1 MEALASWA
9 TPAIVVA
16 LFLWLRADIRNLRQ
30 DLSSRMDLLD
40 KRIDVLDK
48 RIDSLEA
55 RLDKRMDGFDERLRA
70 LEAGFAELRGEMRFV
85 RDYIMRR
92 NELPGAVQGDD

>member
-1 MEALASWA
+1 MEALAPWA

-16 LFLWLRADIRNLRQ
+16 LFLWLRVDIRNLRQ
-30 DLSSRMDLLD
+30 DLSSRMD
-40 KRIDVLDK
+40 VLDK

-55 RLDKRMDGFDERLRA
+55 RFDKRMDGFDERLRA
-70 LEAGFAELRGEMRFV
+70 LEAGFAELRGEMRFM

-92 NELPGAVQGDD
+92 NELPGAAQGDD